1 VYLQRILERGDA
13 PFDREWMQETFE
25 QYWAYAQYVA
35 GWTNALLGPPPEH
48 VLNLL
53 GAAGQNPQIAK
64 RFVEGFDDP
73 RDFFEWFMT
82 PDKAEAYL
90 AEVSG

>member
-1 VYLQRILERGDA
+1 MRGWRRRSER
-13 PFDREWMQETFE
+13 
-25 QYWAYAQYVA
+25 YWEYAQYVS

-48 VLNLL
+48 VLKVL
-53 GAAGQNPQIAK
+53 GTAGQNQKVAK

-73 RDFFEWFMT
+73 PDFFEWFMF

-90 AEVSG
+90 AEVAA